1 MLGTDQ
7 ERLRADVR
15 RLFAGDAPLSG
26 APFDL
31 YRALRTYAPVLR
43 DEAQVVVTRYDDIA
57 AIIKDP
63 ERFSS
68 RTMDGSHVRT
78 ALERAPAADLPLL
91 EDLVYL
97 RRQQMVM
104 NDAPEHRR
112 LRATAH
118 KAFTPRRVAQ
128 MRGSIQVLTDRLVD
142 RVADAEVVDWMAVAR
157 QLPLLVVIEMFDF
170 PAADHEFIREWGDT
184 WARFWGT
191 ERSNLAATHRLT
203 TSFNDYV
210 REQIAERRR
219 RPTTD
224 LLAGLIEAEE
234 EGGRLTED
242 ELLVMVANT
251 LFAGHETTINL
262 LGNGMLCL
270 VREPGQ
276 QRLLRDDPGLI
287 SSAVEE
293 FLRFES
299 PVHNV
304 RRRVVDDCELHGEW
318 LRTGDTLQLVVA
330 SANRDGDRFVYPDRL
345 DVTRTDNRHLTF
357 GAGVHFCLGAALA
370 RLEAEVVFGTIL
382 RRTKQLELAGAALDW
397 QPNSLF
403 RGLRALPL
411 TVRWS

>member
-1 MLGTDQ
+1 MLGTDR
-7 ERLRADVR
+7 EWLRADVR
-15 RLFAGDAPLSG
+15 RLFAGDARLSG

-31 YRALRTYAPVLR
+31 YRALRTHAPVLR
-43 DEAQVVVTRYDDIA
+43 DEAQVVVTRYEDIA

-78 ALERAPAADLPLL
+78 ALERASATDRPLL

-128 MRGSIQVLTDRLVD
+128 MRERIQVLTDRLVD
-142 RVADAEVVDWMAVAR
+142 RFADAEVVDWMAVAR

-170 PAADHEFIREWGDT
+170 PASDHEFIREWGDT

-191 ERSNLAATHRLT
+191 ERSNLASTHRLT
-203 TSFNDYV
+203 ASFNDYV

-270 VREPGQ
+270 VRESGQ

-287 SSAVEE
+287 PSAVEE

-304 RRRVVDDCELHGEW
+304 RRRVVDGCEFHGER
-318 LRTGDTLQLVVA
+318 LHTGDTLQLVVA
-330 SANRDGDRFVYPDRL
+330 SANRDGDQFVDPDRL

-357 GAGVHFCLGAALA
+357 GAGVHYCLGAALA
-370 RLEAEVVFGTIL
+370 RLEAEVAFGTIM
-382 RRTKQLELAGAALDW
+382 RRTRQLELAGAALDW